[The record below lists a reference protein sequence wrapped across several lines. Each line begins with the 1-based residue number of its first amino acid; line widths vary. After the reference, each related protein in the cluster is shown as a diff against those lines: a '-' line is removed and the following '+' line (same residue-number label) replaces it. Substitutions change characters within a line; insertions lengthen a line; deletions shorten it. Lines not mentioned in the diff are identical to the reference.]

1 MHLFIILYCPVYV
14 QLSNTMLSSMIH
26 YVYSLVDFL
35 PANICSK
42 IFPYTLAIPFLI
54 FITNNTQNT
63 PPFHHSLRHVNMISL
78 ILSVLYAT
86 CVTIGSIYI
95 GKERKTQ
102 WHWQP
107 EQKLVINLMSCLYL
121 PQVTPK
127 MRHQGIIL

>member
-1 MHLFIILYCPVYV
+1 MKLYQFIIICGVITLLLA
-14 QLSNTMLSSMIH
+14 QLPS
-26 YVYSLVDFL
+26 F
-35 PANICSK
+35 
-42 IFPYTLAIPFLI
+42 
-54 FITNNTQNT
+54 
-63 PPFHHSLRHVNMISL
+63 HSLRHVNMISL

-121 PQVTPK
+121 LQVIPK